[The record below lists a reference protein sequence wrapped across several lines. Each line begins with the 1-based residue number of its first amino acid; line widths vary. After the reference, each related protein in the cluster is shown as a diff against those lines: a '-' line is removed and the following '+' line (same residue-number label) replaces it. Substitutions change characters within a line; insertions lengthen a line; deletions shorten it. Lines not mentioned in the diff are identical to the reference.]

1 MRRTTALEVDTGA
14 AAMAATPATTSSF
27 AHTPESAAALNA
39 HTHEKEYTPPTPSI
53 RLLFS
58 LLSRR
63 DVLLLVLPAV
73 LSSVIGGGVAPFM
86 TYVVG
91 QVFNS
96 FAQFP
101 LTSNPSQDAKSAL
114 LHDVGLSAL
123 ELVGLAAA
131 ALSLS
136 SLTSC
141 LWIWTGE
148 RNTMLLRK
156 KVYSSVTSKDM
167 IWFDTKMGAED
178 SVQST
183 EGDGPV
189 GAGGL
194 MAKFA
199 RCALC
204 VNPFLCSHVLMM
216 PAHFRET
223 EEVRMASSL
232 ACGMVLQHLTTTV
245 ACLILGFDRSWA
257 LTLVILSAVPVL
269 MIIQGVSQGVAGPLL
284 TIERAQTATAATLV
298 DRAVAAIATVKAFNA
313 ATYEHSTLSVALN
326 KMRAVAK
333 KCNAVWGFTSGLAQ
347 FVMMAMFVQGF
358 WFGSK
363 LVREHKVAAGD
374 VMAVFWAC
382 LIATTN
388 LQMCIP
394 HFITLAKG
402 KFSMAAL
409 LALVDAPNPPASP
422 ASTRRPSMASYTLA
436 ASKNRKPASFR
447 RIVPRKC
454 SGELAMDNVTFA
466 YPSRPTVPVLDDVS
480 LYLPAHETTFIVGGS
495 GSGKSTIAQLLLRM
509 YDVQHGTISLDNQ
522 DIEYLDVDWTR
533 RQVGAIS
540 QGCILFDMSVHDNV
554 AMGLAGAGSSRRPED
569 VTREEVVDACT
580 GALMHEF
587 VRDLPDGYDTLL
599 GTGGANLSG
608 GQKQRL
614 AIARAKLRDP
624 KILILGTSDP
634 TSPVLPHSP

>member
-1 MRRTTALEVDTGA
+1 M
-14 AAMAATPATTSSF
+14 
-27 AHTPESAAALNA
+27 
-39 HTHEKEYTPPTPSI
+39 TPPDLGLI
-53 RLLFS
+53 AREWG
-58 LLSRR
+58 R
-63 DVLLLVLPAV
+63 
-73 LSSVIGGGVAPFM
+73 IGCLGFGGP
-86 TYVVG
+86 
-91 QVFNS
+91 
-96 FAQFP
+96 
-101 LTSNPSQDAKSAL
+101 
-114 LHDVGLSAL
+114 
-123 ELVGLAAA
+123 
-131 ALSLS
+131 
-136 SLTSC
+136 
-141 LWIWTGE
+141 
-148 RNTMLLRK
+148 
-156 KVYSSVTSKDM
+156 
-167 IWFDTKMGAED
+167 
-178 SVQST
+178 
-183 EGDGPV
+183 
-189 GAGGL
+189 
-194 MAKFA
+194 
-199 RCALC
+199 
-204 VNPFLCSHVLMM
+204 
-216 PAHFRET
+216 PAHIAMLRRLVVDRRAWLDD
-223 EEVRMASSL
+223 EEV
-232 ACGMVLQHLTTTV
+232 
-245 ACLILGFDRSWA
+245 
-257 LTLVILSAVPVL
+257 
-269 MIIQGVSQGVAGPLL
+269 
-284 TIERAQTATAATLV
+284 
-298 DRAVAAIATVKAFNA
+298 
-313 ATYEHSTLSVALN
+313 EH
-326 KMRAVAK
+326 
-333 KCNAVWGFTSGLAQ
+333 
-347 FVMMAMFVQGF
+347 
-358 WFGSK
+358 
-363 LVREHKVAAGD
+363 
-374 VMAVFWAC
+374 

-587 VRDLPDGYDTLL
+587 VRDLPNGYDTLL